1 MSDALAS
8 RFSNYQRIALIAG
21 VIGLGLLTFGAFLNT
36 EGFFESYLYG
46 FLFWLG
52 LSLGSFFI
60 LMLQYV
66 AGGPWG
72 TLVRRP
78 MEAAIM
84 VLPVLA
90 LLFIPLLFGLG
101 YLYEWTNPEVVQSS
115 TFLIE
120 KTEYLNVPF
129 FIIRSAIYFVI
140 WAGGAFLFTRWSRRQ
155 DEGADIFQ
163 FLRNVSAPG
172 IIIYILTMTFAAI
185 DWGMSLTPEW
195 FSGMYGVIF
204 MIGQALS
211 AMALAIFVTV
221 FFRDREPFS
230 KVYNAKRL
238 QDLGNFLMAFTM
250 FWAYVQMSQ
259 FIIIWS
265 NNVVETASWY
275 VYRTDTQWIWVS
287 AFLLVFHF
295 FVPFLILF
303 SRWVKQKARAL
314 IWVAAWMIFAR
325 LVDLFWIVVPTF
337 EREGFPLLW
346 TDFAAVVGIGGIWLA
361 VFFARI
367 KQREILPTKDPRVQK
382 DLSGME
388 AAAHD

>member
-1 MSDALAS
+1 MSDDLAS
-8 RFSNYQRIALIAG
+8 RFTNYQRVALITG
-21 VIGLGLLTFGAFLNT
+21 VVGLGLLAFGAFLNL

-46 FLFWLG
+46 FLLWLG
-52 LSLGSFFI
+52 LSLGCFFI

-72 TLVRRP
+72 TMVRRP
-78 MEAAIM
+78 MEAGIM

-90 LLFIPLLFGLG
+90 LLFVPLLFGMG
-101 YLYEWTNPEVVQSS
+101 YLYEWTDPEVVASS
-115 TFLIE
+115 TFLVE
-120 KTEYLNVPF
+120 KTDYLNVPF
-129 FIIRSAIYFVI
+129 FIIRSAIYFTI
-140 WAGGAFLFTRWSRRQ
+140 WVGGAFLFARWSRKQ
-155 DEGADIFQ
+155 EEGADIFQ

-195 FSGMYGVIF
+195 FSGIYGVIF

-211 AMALAIFVTV
+211 AMALAIFITV
-221 FFRDREPFS
+221 LFKDREPFS
-230 KVYNAKRL
+230 KVYNATRL

-287 AFLLVFHF
+287 AFLLLFHF
-295 FVPFLILF
+295 FVPFIILF

-314 IWVAAWMIFAR
+314 IWIAAWMVFAR
-325 LVDLFWIVVPTF
+325 LVDVFWIVVPSF
-337 EREGFPLLW
+337 EREGFPLYW
-346 TDFAAVVGIGGIWLA
+346 TDAAAVVGIGGIWLA
-361 VFFARI
+361 VFFYRI
-367 KQREILPTKDPRVQK
+367 KQREILPTKDPRVQGA
-382 DLSGME
+382 LTGME

>member
-1 MSDALAS
+1 MSDDLAS
-8 RFSNYQRIALIAG
+8 RFSNYQRIALITG
-21 VIGLGLLTFGAFLNT
+21 VVGLGLLTFGAFLNPQ
-36 EGFFESYLYG
+36 GFFESYLYG

-52 LSLGSFFI
+52 LSLGCFFI

-72 TLVRRP
+72 TMVRRP
-78 MEAAIM
+78 MEAGIM

-90 LLFIPLLFGLG
+90 LLFVPLLFGMG
-101 YLYEWTNPEVVQSS
+101 YLYEWTNPEVVASS

-129 FIIRSAIYFVI
+129 FIIRSAIYFTI
-140 WAGGAFLFTRWSRRQ
+140 WVGGAFLFTRWARKQ
-155 DEGADIFQ
+155 EEGADIFQ

-221 FFRDREPFS
+221 FFRNREPFS

-275 VYRTDTQWIWVS
+275 VYRTETQWIWVS

-325 LVDLFWIVVPTF
+325 LVDIFWIVVPTF
-337 EREGFPLLW
+337 EREGFPLYW
-346 TDFAAVVGIGGIWLA
+346 TDAAAVIGIGGIWLA
-361 VFFARI
+361 VFFSRI
-367 KQREILPTKDPRVQK
+367 KQREILPTKDPRIQSA
-382 DLSGME
+382 LSGME

>member
-1 MSDALAS
+1 MSDDLVS
-8 RFSNYQRIALIAG
+8 RFSNYQRIALITG
-21 VIGLGLLTFGAFLNT
+21 VVGLGLLAFGAFLNL

-52 LSLGSFFI
+52 LSLGCFFI

-72 TLVRRP
+72 TMVRRP
-78 MEAAIM
+78 MEAGIM

-90 LLFIPLLFGLG
+90 LLFVPLLFGMG
-101 YLYEWTNPEVVQSS
+101 YLYEWTNPEVVASS

-129 FIIRSAIYFVI
+129 FIIRSAIYFTI
-140 WAGGAFLFTRWSRRQ
+140 WVGGAFLFTRWARKQ
-155 DEGADIFQ
+155 EEGADIFQ

-221 FFRDREPFS
+221 FFRNREPFS

-275 VYRTDTQWIWVS
+275 VYRTETQWIWVS

-325 LVDLFWIVVPTF
+325 LVDIFWIVVPTF
-337 EREGFPLLW
+337 EREGFPLYW
-346 TDFAAVVGIGGIWLA
+346 TDAAAVIGIGGIWLA
-361 VFFARI
+361 VFFSRL
-367 KQREILPTKDPRVQK
+367 KQRDILPTKDPRVQGA
-382 DLSGME
+382 LTGME

>member
-1 MSDALAS
+1 MTDDLVL
-8 RFSNYQRIALIAG
+8 RFTNLQRVALIVG
-21 VIGLGLLTFGAFLNT
+21 VVGLGLLAFGAFLNP

-52 LSLGSFFI
+52 LSLGCFFI
-60 LMLQYV
+60 LMVQYV

-72 TLVRRP
+72 AMVRRP
-78 MEAAIM
+78 MEAGIM

-90 LLFIPLLFGLG
+90 LLFIPLYFGMT
-101 YLYEWTNPEVVQSS
+101 YLYEWTDAEAVASS
-115 TFLIE
+115 TFLVE

-129 FIIRSAIYFVI
+129 FIIRSVIYFAI
-140 WAGGAFLFTRWSRRQ
+140 WAGGAYLFARWSRRQ
-155 DEGADIFQ
+155 EEGADIFQ

-172 IIIYILTMTFAAI
+172 IIIYILTMTFASI
-185 DWGMSLTPEW
+185 DWAMSLTPEW
-195 FSGMYGVIF
+195 FSGIYGVIF

-221 FFRDREPFS
+221 YFRNREPFS

-287 AFLLVFHF
+287 AFLLLFHF

-325 LVDLFWIVVPTF
+325 LVDLFWLVVPGF
-337 EREGFPLLW
+337 DREGFPLLW
-346 TDFAAVVGIGGIWLA
+346 TDFAAIIGIGGIWLA
-361 VFFARI
+361 VFFFRL
-367 KQREILPTKDPRVQK
+367 KQREILPTKDPRVTGA
-382 DLSGME
+382 LSGME

>member
-1 MSDALAS
+1 MSDELVS
-8 RFSNYQRIALIAG
+8 RFSSYQRVALIVG
-21 VIGLGLLTFGAFLNT
+21 VIGLALLTFGAFLNP

-46 FLFWLG
+46 FLFWVG
-52 LSLGSFFI
+52 LSLGCFMI

-72 TLVRRP
+72 ALIRRP
-78 MEAAIM
+78 LEAGIR
-84 VLPVLA
+84 VLPVMA
-90 LLFIPLLFGLG
+90 LLFIPLFFGLH
-101 YLYEWTNPEVVQSS
+101 YLYEWTDSAVVANS
-115 TFLIE
+115 FLLE
-120 KTEYLNVPF
+120 QKTRYLNIPF
-129 FIIRSAIYFVI
+129 FIARSIIYFAI
-140 WAGGAFLFTRWSRRQ
+140 WIGGALLFTRWARQQ

-221 FFRDREPFS
+221 YFREREPFS

-275 VYRTDTQWIWVS
+275 VARTETQWIWVS

-325 LVDLFWIVVPTF
+325 LVDIFWIVVPTF
-337 EREGFPLLW
+337 EREGFPLYW
-346 TDFAAVVGIGGIWLA
+346 TDFAAVIGIGGIWLA
-361 VFFARI
+361 VFFSRI
-367 KQREILPTKDPRVQK
+367 KQRDILPTKDPRISGA
-382 DLSGME
+382 LSGME

>member
-1 MSDALAS
+1 MTEQLAS
-8 RFSNYQRIALIAG
+8 RFSNYQRLALITG

-101 YLYEWTNPEVVQSS
+101 YLYEWTDQEVVQSS

-314 IWVAAWMIFAR
+314 IWVAA
-325 LVDLFWIVVPTF
+325 LDDLRSPC
-337 EREGFPLLW
+337 RPSSGSSCRPLS
-346 TDFAAVVGIGGIWLA
+346 AK
-361 VFFARI
+361 VFRSTGRI
-367 KQREILPTKDPRVQK
+367 SPPL
-382 DLSGME
+382 
-388 AAAHD
+388 

>member
-1 MSDALAS
+1 MSDDLAS
-8 RFSNYQRIALIAG
+8 RFSNYQRIALITG
-21 VIGLGLLTFGAFLNT
+21 VIGLGLLAFGAFLNL

-52 LSLGSFFI
+52 LSLGCFFI

-72 TLVRRP
+72 TMVRRP
-78 MEAAIM
+78 MEAGIM
-84 VLPVLA
+84 VLPVMA
-90 LLFIPLLFGLG
+90 LLFVPLLFGMG
-101 YLYEWTNPEVVQSS
+101 YLYEWTDPEVVASS
-115 TFLIE
+115 TFLTE
-120 KTEYLNVPF
+120 KTDYLNVPF
-129 FIIRSAIYFVI
+129 FIIRSAIYFTI
-140 WAGGAFLFTRWSRRQ
+140 WVGGAFLFTRWARKQ
-155 DEGADIFQ
+155 EEGADIFQ

-221 FFRDREPFS
+221 FFRNHEPFS

-265 NNVVETASWY
+265 NNIVETASWY

-295 FVPFLILF
+295 FVPFIILF

-314 IWVAAWMIFAR
+314 IWVAAWMVFAR
-325 LVDLFWIVVPTF
+325 LVDVFWIIVPTF
-337 EREGFPLLW
+337 EREGFPLYW
-346 TDFAAVVGIGGIWLA
+346 TDAAAVVGIGGIWLA
-361 VFFARI
+361 VFFYRI
-367 KQREILPTKDPRVQK
+367 KQREILPTKDPRVQGA
-382 DLSGME
+382 LTGME

>member
-1 MSDALAS
+1 MTDELAS
-8 RFSNYQRIALIAG
+8 RLSRYQRVALIVG
-21 VIGLGLLTFGAFLNT
+21 VIGLALLSFGAFLNL
-36 EGFFESYLYG
+36 EGFFQSYLYG
-46 FLFWLG
+46 FLFWVG
-52 LSLGSFFI
+52 LSLGCLMI

-72 TLVRRP
+72 AMIRRP
-78 MEAAIM
+78 MEAGIM
-84 VLPVLA
+84 TLPVMA
-90 LLFIPLLFGLG
+90 LLFIPLFFALP
-101 YLYEWTNPEVVQSS
+101 YLYEWTNPAIVAAS
-115 TFLIE
+115 TFLQE
-120 KTEYLNVPF
+120 KTLYLNEPF
-129 FIIRSAIYFVI
+129 FIIRSVIYFIV
-140 WAGGAFLFTRWSRRQ
+140 WVSGAFLFYRWSRRQ
-155 DEGADIFQ
+155 DEGADIAQ

-204 MIGQALS
+204 MIGQVLS
-211 AMALAIFVTV
+211 AMVLAIFVTAY
-221 FFRDREPFS
+221 FKDREPFS
-230 KVYNAKRL
+230 KVYNATRL

-275 VYRTDTQWIWVS
+275 VVRTETAWIWVS
-287 AFLLVFHF
+287 AFLLLFHF

-325 LVDLFWIVVPTF
+325 LVDVFWIVVPAF
-337 EREGFPLLW
+337 ERDGFPLYW
-346 TDFAAVVGIGGIWLA
+346 TDFAAVIGLGGIWLA
-361 VFFARI
+361 VFFARL
-367 KQREILPTKDPRVQK
+367 KGREILPTRDPRISNA
-382 DLSGME
+382 LSSME
-388 AAAHD
+388 ATAHD

>member
-1 MSDALAS
+1 MSDDLAS
-8 RFSNYQRIALIAG
+8 RFTNYQRIALITG
-21 VIGLGLLTFGAFLNT
+21 VVGLGLLAFGAFLNPQ
-36 EGFFESYLYG
+36 GFFESYLYG
-46 FLFWLG
+46 FLLWLG
-52 LSLGSFFI
+52 LSLGCFFI

-72 TLVRRP
+72 TMVRRP
-78 MEAAIM
+78 MEAGIM
-84 VLPVLA
+84 VLPVMA
-90 LLFIPLLFGLG
+90 LLFVPLLFGMG
-101 YLYEWTNPEVVQSS
+101 YLYEWTDPEVVASS

-129 FIIRSAIYFVI
+129 FIIRSAIYFTI
-140 WAGGAFLFTRWSRRQ
+140 WVGGAFLFTRWSRKQ
-155 DEGADIFQ
+155 EEGADIFQ

-211 AMALAIFVTV
+211 AMALAIFITV
-221 FFRDREPFS
+221 LFRDREPFS

-287 AFLLVFHF
+287 AFLLLFHF

-314 IWVAAWMIFAR
+314 IWVAAWMVFAR
-325 LVDLFWIVVPTF
+325 LVDVFWIVVPAF
-337 EREGFPLLW
+337 DREGFPLFW
-346 TDFAAVVGIGGIWLA
+346 TDFAAVIGIGGIWLA
-361 VFFARI
+361 VFFYRI
-367 KQREILPTKDPRVQK
+367 KQREILPTKDPRVQSA
-382 DLSGME
+382 LTGME

>member
-1 MSDALAS
+1 MSDDLAS
-8 RFSNYQRIALIAG
+8 RFSNYQRIALITG
-21 VIGLGLLTFGAFLNT
+21 VIGLALLAFGAFLNL

-52 LSLGSFFI
+52 LSLGCFFI

-72 TLVRRP
+72 TMVRRP
-78 MEAAIM
+78 MEAGIM
-84 VLPVLA
+84 VLPVMA
-90 LLFIPLLFGLG
+90 LLFVPLLFGMG
-101 YLYEWTNPEVVQSS
+101 YLYEWTDPEVVASS
-115 TFLIE
+115 TFLTE
-120 KTEYLNVPF
+120 KTDYLNVPF
-129 FIIRSAIYFVI
+129 FIIRSAIYFTI
-140 WAGGAFLFTRWSRRQ
+140 WVGGAFLFTRWARKQ
-155 DEGADIFQ
+155 EEGADIFQ

-221 FFRDREPFS
+221 FFRNHEPFS

-265 NNVVETASWY
+265 NNIVETASWY

-295 FVPFLILF
+295 FVPFIILF

-314 IWVAAWMIFAR
+314 IWVAAWMVFAR
-325 LVDLFWIVVPTF
+325 LVDVFWIIVPTF
-337 EREGFPLLW
+337 EREGFPLYW
-346 TDFAAVVGIGGIWLA
+346 TDAAAVVGIGGIWLA
-361 VFFARI
+361 VFFYRI
-367 KQREILPTKDPRVQK
+367 KQREILPTKDPRVQGA
-382 DLSGME
+382 LTGME

>member
-1 MSDALAS
+1 MSDDLVS
-8 RFSNYQRIALIAG
+8 RISNYQRIALITG
-21 VIGLGLLTFGAFLNT
+21 VIGLGLLVFGAFLNL
-36 EGFFESYLYG
+36 EGFFQSYLYG
-46 FLFWLG
+46 FLFWVG
-52 LSLGSFFI
+52 LSLGCFFI

-72 TLVRRP
+72 ALVRRP
-78 MEAAIM
+78 TEAGIM
-84 VLPVLA
+84 VLPVMA

-101 YLYEWTNPEVVQSS
+101 HLYEWTHPDVVASS
-115 TFLIE
+115 TFLVE

-129 FIIRSAIYFVI
+129 FIIRSVIYFII
-140 WAGGAFLFTRWSRRQ
+140 WAGGAFLFTRWSRQQ

-185 DWGMSLTPEW
+185 DWGMSITPEW

-221 FFRDREPFS
+221 YFRNREPFS

-275 VYRTDTQWIWVS
+275 VYRTETQWIWVS

-295 FVPFLILF
+295 FVPFVILF

-314 IWVAAWMIFAR
+314 IWAAAWMIFAR
-325 LVDLFWIVVPTF
+325 LVDVFWIVIPGF

-346 TDFAAVVGIGGIWLA
+346 TDFAAVIGIGGIWLA
-361 VFFARI
+361 VFFYRL
-367 KQREILPTKDPRVQK
+367 KQRDILPTKDPRVIG